1 MRCWK
6 IFASIFLCCSDPP
19 KLSLSGSRPVI
30 STKSDLNEQFLIEN
44 SKRSFLKIEEKK
56 KCFFYWTIENKKH
69 LIKEFETYLNPSA
82 INSRTTIYCH
92 NMLDP
97 GGDNLNRPV
106 NMLIV
111 LQIPTLS
118 NCCLMNV

>member
-19 KLSLSGSRPVI
+19 KLSLSGSQPVM

-44 SKRSFLKIEEKK
+44 SKRSFLKIKEKK

-82 INSRTTIYCH
+82 INSRTTIYRH
-92 NMLDP
+92 NVLDP
-97 GGDNLNRPV
+97 GGDHLNRPV
-106 NMLIV
+106 NMFCRFPLG
-111 LQIPTLS
+111 LF
-118 NCCLMNV
+118 CCLTNV